1 MAKAK
6 NKAKNQTEI
15 KFSAPKKTKTKRVTK
30 SSKLKAHQTKFGKIN
45 NVAFQ
50 KAYEDGKNGKT
61 LKTPKKYYKDATD
74 SVYDR

>member
-15 KFSAPKKTKTKRVTK
+15 KFSAPKKTKSTKRVTK

-50 KAYEDGKNGKT
+50 KAYEDGKKGKA
-61 LKTPKKYYKDATD
+61 LKAPKAYYKDATTA
-74 SVYDR
+74 VFK